1 MNIKM
6 SVGLAVYFSELK
18 WQCVEQAV
26 RARSR
31 TGVHTH
37 AYTDAAFQRAYFHF
51 PQAPSVC
58 RLLLFIC
65 FYLYYFVLA
74 LSAF

>member
-58 RLLLFIC
+58 RFLF
-65 FYLYYFVLA
+65 
-74 LSAF
+74 AFIYIILCWR